1 MANNFIHTEG
11 TFESATLETFHF
23 DDKPYLGRHGEPMA
37 AALLRSGLVCITN
50 STYHARP
57 RGVMG
62 LGVEEPN
69 ALVQLVSGTQ
79 ESMLPATTIEVYDG
93 LAARSLTG
101 IGALPGTPDEARYDK
116 TNRHVD
122 TLVIGAGLSGLTA
135 AGEHLKAGR
144 EVLVIDDQPGPGGH
158 LRHLG
163 IEMPSAMREVLAHE
177 NLTYL
182 CRCTAVGLY
191 DQNFIVAIERRSDHL
206 GNSPPEWRASDPAN
220 RARIRVWHIRANR
233 VVLAPGAFQRSLIF
247 ANNDRPGIMLSHAA
261 ATYAA
266 FHGVQIFKRA
276 VVSTVDNQGYRDA
289 IRLHN
294 AGVKVLGIYDAR
306 AKAEGP
312 SVAAVRAVGMPIH
325 FRSTVL
331 DTSSESDAEGA
342 LRNVTIQNLDTN
354 ETSMTPSDLLA
365 VSGGWTPI
373 VDLATHI
380 GIKPKWSE
388 EHAAFLVRQSTDF
401 LQTVG
406 MLAGDFG
413 SDDDTSVFFGPLL
426 NPDQAR
432 HAYIDLQRDAT
443 LHDLQRAVGAGLNS
457 IEHIKRYTTIGTA
470 HDQGKTSGMLTI
482 GALCQLHGEV
492 EDKKTGL
499 PTKRFAWSPAD
510 VGTLSF
516 RPPYVPVPFAALAG
530 RERGL
535 LSDPVRIT
543 PLHQWHIEAGA
554 VFEDVGQWK
563 RPWYFPKPGEN
574 MDDAVRREC
583 LAARQGVAVM
593 DASTLG
599 KIDIQGPD
607 AAAFLDRIYTNVF
620 STLPV
625 GQCRYGLMCKTDGI
639 VFDDGVTTR
648 LSENHFLMTTTTGG
662 AARVLAWLEEW
673 LQTEWQDLKVY
684 CTSVTEHVSTI
695 ALVGPK
701 SRILLQELV
710 KDLDLSKD
718 AFPFMHSRE
727 ATIDNI
733 PVRIARI
740 SFSGELAFEINVA
753 WGHARHIWERL
764 WKLGRPYD
772 LTAYGTETM
781 HVLRAE
787 KGYIIVGQDTDGTQT
802 PFDLNMSWIV
812 SKKKEFIGKRSFQ
825 LPYLKAT
832 GRLQLVGLLPENHE
846 EVIPEGAYLTVLNS
860 QRNENGKTPHVGY
873 VTSSY
878 YSPAL
883 GRAFALALVAD
894 GLNRMGETLIVPL
907 ITIGE
912 KKVLRATISDA
923 VFIDKENLRRDN

>member
-1 MANNFIHTEG
+1 MADNFIHTEG
-11 TFESATLETFHF
+11 TFESAIIEPFHF
-23 DDKPYLGRHGEPMA
+23 DNKQYLGLQGEPLA
-37 AALLRSGLVCITN
+37 AALLRSGLLCITN
-50 STYHARP
+50 STYHRRP

-79 ESMLPATTIEVYDG
+79 ESMLPATTIEVSDG
-93 LAARSLTG
+93 LEARSLTG
-101 IGALPGTPDEARYDK
+101 IGALPETPDEARYDK

-122 TLVIGAGLSGLTA
+122 TLVIGAGLAGLTA

-144 EVLVIDDQPGPGGH
+144 EVLLIDDQPAPGGH

-163 IEMPSAMREVLAHE
+163 LELPSSMQDVLAHE
-177 NLTYL
+177 NLVYL
-182 CRCTAVGLY
+182 SRCTAVGLY
-191 DQNFIVAIERRSDHL
+191 DQNYVVAIERRSDHL
-206 GNSPPEWRASDPAN
+206 GNSALAN
-220 RARIRVWHIRANR
+220 RARIRVWHIRADR
-233 VVLAPGAFQRSLIF
+233 IVLAPGAFQRPLIF

-261 ATYAA
+261 ATYVAH
-266 FHGVQIFKRA
+266 HGVKIFKRA
-276 VVSTVDNQGYRDA
+276 VVSTIDNQGYRDA
-289 IRLHN
+289 IRLHD
-294 AGVKVLGIYDAR
+294 AGVHVQGIYDVR

-312 SVAAVRAVGMPIH
+312 SVDAARAAGIPIH
-325 FRSTVL
+325 FRTTVL
-331 DTSSESDAEGA
+331 DTSSETGAEGA
-342 LRNVTIQNLDTN
+342 LRNVTLRNVDTN
-354 ETSMTPSDLLA
+354 ETSITTADLLA

-373 VDLATHI
+373 VDLATHV
-380 GIKPKWSE
+380 GIKPQWSE
-388 EHAAFLVRQSTDF
+388 EHAAFLVSQSTDQ

-413 SDDDTSVFFGPLL
+413 GDDDASVFFGPVL
-426 NPDQAR
+426 NAEQAR

-443 LHDLQRAVGAGLNS
+443 LHDLQRALGAGLNS

-492 EDKKTGL
+492 EERKTSL
-499 PTKRFAWSPAD
+499 PATRFAWSPAD
-510 VGTLSF
+510 VGPLSF

-530 RERGL
+530 RERGQ
-535 LSDPVRIT
+535 LSDPIRIT
-543 PLHQWHIEAGA
+543 PLHQWHVEAGA

-563 RPWYFPKPGEN
+563 RPWYFPKNGES
-574 MDDAVRREC
+574 MDGAVRREC

-607 AAAFLDRIYTNVF
+607 SAAFLDRIYTNVF

-625 GQCRYGLMCKTDGI
+625 GQCRYGLMCKAEGI

-673 LQTEWQDLKVY
+673 LQTEWPDLKVY
-684 CTSVTEHVSTI
+684 CTSVTEHFSTI

-701 SRILLQELV
+701 SRNLLQELV
-710 KDLDLSKD
+710 TGTDLSKSE
-718 AFPFMHSRE
+718 FPFMHSRE
-727 ATIDNI
+727 AKMDGI
-733 PVRIARI
+733 PVRIVRI

-753 WGHARHIWERL
+753 WGHARYIWERL
-764 WKLGRPYD
+764 WILGRPYD

-802 PFDLNMSWIV
+802 PHDLNMSWIV

-825 LPYLKAT
+825 LPYLKAP

-846 EVIPEGAYLTVLNS
+846 EVIPEGAYLTVLSAQPDNDAVPAGR
-860 QRNENGKTPHVGY
+860 QGKTRHTGY

-878 YSPAL
+878 HSPAL

-894 GLNRMGETLIVPL
+894 GLNRMGETLAVPL
-907 ITIGE
+907 G
-912 KKVLRATISDA
+912 KKILRATICDA
-923 VFIDKENLRRDN
+923 VFIDKENLRRDD